1 MYPETD
7 VRPVKITDSWLRRI
21 KKAMPETL
29 AEKEHRL
36 VKDLGLGEDLAGQM
50 TNSLN
55 LDLFEYVL
63 SKLEISP
70 TLVAVTLENTLISM
84 HRDGVPIENIGDE
97 QLLEVFEAVIKD
109 EISSDALPE
118 ILTYLA
124 NNPTTPIQEALS
136 KTGLGKIET
145 EDIEK
150 VIRGIVEDRLDFVRE
165 RGEAAVGGL
174 MGVAMKELRGKADG
188 KLVKEL
194 LTSEVKR
201 VLGQ

>member
-7 VRPVKITDSWLRRI
+7 VRPVKITDSWIKRI

-29 AEKEHRL
+29 TEKERRF
-36 VKDLGLGEDLAGQM
+36 VKELGLSTDLAGQM

-63 SKLEISP
+63 SQLEISP
-70 TLVAVTLENTLISM
+70 TLVAVTLENTLVSM
-84 HRDGVPIENIGDE
+84 QRDGIPIEHIKDD
-97 QLLEVFEAVIKD
+97 QLLDVFETVTKS
-109 EISSDALPE
+109 EMSSEALPE
-118 ILTYLA
+118 ILAYLA
-124 NNPTTPIQEALS
+124 NNPSAAIQEALS

-150 VIRGIVEDRLDFVRE
+150 IIRRIVEARLDFVRE
-165 RGEAAVGGL
+165 KGEAAVGGL

-188 KLVKEL
+188 KLVKDL
-194 LTSEVKR
+194 LASEVKR
-201 VLGQ
+201 VLAQ